1 MIYLPASEDPVDMKL
16 AEYINNYPDKAKM
29 KIMFMRESSGVYSFG
44 TKRINVEVLQNKIKV
59 RVGGGYMSIDEFID

>member
-29 KIMFMRESSGVYSFG
+29 KIMFMQGLKNILKGSLS
-44 TKRINVEVLQNKIKV
+44 N
-59 RVGGGYMSIDEFID
+59 